1 MSTLALLMKGSYNIS
16 AIRKQIESISLD
28 GILFLIPM
36 IVGTMAFFFLIF
48 FSFLVLSLAKRYNE
62 IAAPVAQ
69 VDRAPASGAGCE
81 RSSRSRG
88 ALV

>member
-16 AIRKQIESISLD
+16 AILKQIEFKSFV
-28 GILFLIPM
+28 LF
-36 IVGTMAFFFLIF
+36 
-48 FSFLVLSLAKRYNE
+48 VLSLAKRYNE